1 MKRNVS
7 TAVAAL
13 ALAGCLV
20 PVAAFAADSAWS
32 MDADCASCHAKE
44 AQTHV
49 VIEDAEDAG
58 AADVGDAAKPASKD
72 AAASEPTAAGAD
84 PLPLAAVHQAVPC
97 TGCHSD
103 EKVLSTVH
111 DGVTA
116 DSKLPKRLRKRL
128 EEANC
133 NIFSLGL
140 LEEEVRDFAEMQ
152 ALSPEPY
159 ALFFEPASMLD
170 RIANQ
175 YALFSVVSDPGVLL
189 SDILEQ
195 QEIDYYKIIIPREV
209 KLEIRDKLDY
219 INISERMLYPG
230 LDGICRWIARQYSAL
245 GPKYNRRS
253 DASPPNA

>member
-32 MDADCASCHAKE
+32 MDADCASCHTKE

-49 VIEDAEDAG
+49 VIEGAEDAG

-72 AAASEPTAAGAD
+72 AASEPTAAGAD

-116 DSKLPKRLRKRL
+116 DSKLPKRLRKAKID
-128 EEANC
+128 EALC
-133 NIFSLGL
+133 LGCHGSYEDL
-140 LEEEVRDFAEMQ
+140 AKKTADCAVLTDSAGTVANPHDLPEGADHAKIDCLDCHTAHKAQEASET
-152 ALSPEPY
+152 ALNTCTGCHHTGV
-159 ALFFEPASMLD
+159 FEC
-170 RIANQ
+170 
-175 YALFSVVSDPGVLL
+175 GT
-189 SDILEQ
+189 
-195 QEIDYYKIIIPREV
+195 
-209 KLEIRDKLDY
+209 
-219 INISERMLYPG
+219 
-230 LDGICRWIARQYSAL
+230 CH
-245 GPKYNRRS
+245 
-253 DASPPNA
+253 

>member
-20 PVAAFAADSAWS
+20 PVVAFAADSAWS
-32 MDADCASCHAKE
+32 MDADCASCHTKE

-49 VIEDAEDAG
+49 VIEGAEDAG

-116 DSKLPKRLRKRL
+116 DSKLPKRLRKAKID
-128 EEANC
+128 EALC
-133 NIFSLGL
+133 LGCHGSYEDL
-140 LEEEVRDFAEMQ
+140 AEKTADCTVLTDSAGTVVNPHDLPEGADHAKIDCLDCHTAHKAQ
-152 ALSPEPY
+152 EASETALNTCTGCHHTGV
-159 ALFFEPASMLD
+159 FEC
-170 RIANQ
+170 
-175 YALFSVVSDPGVLL
+175 GT
-189 SDILEQ
+189 
-195 QEIDYYKIIIPREV
+195 
-209 KLEIRDKLDY
+209 
-219 INISERMLYPG
+219 
-230 LDGICRWIARQYSAL
+230 CH
-245 GPKYNRRS
+245 
-253 DASPPNA
+253 

>member
-49 VIEDAEDAG
+49 VIEDAEDTG
-58 AADVGDAAKPASKD
+58 TADVGDAAKPASKD

-116 DSKLPKRLRKRL
+116 DSKLPKRLRKAKID
-128 EEANC
+128 EALC
-133 NIFSLGL
+133 LGCHGSYEDL
-140 LEEEVRDFAEMQ
+140 AEKTADCTVLTDSAGTVVNPH
-152 ALSPEPY
+152 ALPEGADHAKIDCLDCHTAHKAQEASET
-159 ALFFEPASMLD
+159 ALNTCTGCHHTGVFEC
-170 RIANQ
+170 
-175 YALFSVVSDPGVLL
+175 GT
-189 SDILEQ
+189 
-195 QEIDYYKIIIPREV
+195 
-209 KLEIRDKLDY
+209 
-219 INISERMLYPG
+219 
-230 LDGICRWIARQYSAL
+230 CH
-245 GPKYNRRS
+245 
-253 DASPPNA
+253 

>member
-20 PVAAFAADSAWS
+20 PVVAFAADSAWS
-32 MDADCASCHAKE
+32 MDADCASCHTKE

-49 VIEDAEDAG
+49 VIEGAEDAG

-116 DSKLPKRLRKRL
+116 DSKLPKRLRKAKID
-128 EEANC
+128 EALC
-133 NIFSLGL
+133 LGCHGSYEDL
-140 LEEEVRDFAEMQ
+140 AEKTADCAVLTDSAGTVVNPHDLPEGADHAKIDCLDCHTAHKAQ
-152 ALSPEPY
+152 EASETALNTCTGCHHTGV
-159 ALFFEPASMLD
+159 FEC
-170 RIANQ
+170 
-175 YALFSVVSDPGVLL
+175 GT
-189 SDILEQ
+189 
-195 QEIDYYKIIIPREV
+195 
-209 KLEIRDKLDY
+209 
-219 INISERMLYPG
+219 
-230 LDGICRWIARQYSAL
+230 CH
-245 GPKYNRRS
+245 
-253 DASPPNA
+253 

>member
-58 AADVGDAAKPASKD
+58 AAGVGDAAKPASKD

-116 DSKLPKRLRKRL
+116 DSKLPKRLRKAKID
-128 EEANC
+128 EALC
-133 NIFSLGL
+133 LGCHGSYEDL
-140 LEEEVRDFAEMQ
+140 AEKTADCTVLTDSAGTVVNPHDLPEGADHAKIDCLDCHTAHKAQ
-152 ALSPEPY
+152 EASETALNTCTGCHHTGV
-159 ALFFEPASMLD
+159 FEC
-170 RIANQ
+170 
-175 YALFSVVSDPGVLL
+175 GT
-189 SDILEQ
+189 
-195 QEIDYYKIIIPREV
+195 
-209 KLEIRDKLDY
+209 
-219 INISERMLYPG
+219 
-230 LDGICRWIARQYSAL
+230 CH
-245 GPKYNRRS
+245 
-253 DASPPNA
+253 

>member
-58 AADVGDAAKPASKD
+58 AAGVGDAAKPASKD

-116 DSKLPKRLRKRL
+116 DSKLPKRLRKAKID
-128 EEANC
+128 EALC
-133 NIFSLGL
+133 LGCHGSYEDL
-140 LEEEVRDFAEMQ
+140 AEKTADCTVLTDSAGTVVNPHDLPEVADHAKIDCLDCHTAHKAQEASET
-152 ALSPEPY
+152 ALNTCTGCHHTGV
-159 ALFFEPASMLD
+159 FEC
-170 RIANQ
+170 
-175 YALFSVVSDPGVLL
+175 GT
-189 SDILEQ
+189 
-195 QEIDYYKIIIPREV
+195 
-209 KLEIRDKLDY
+209 
-219 INISERMLYPG
+219 
-230 LDGICRWIARQYSAL
+230 CH
-245 GPKYNRRS
+245 
-253 DASPPNA
+253 

>member
-58 AADVGDAAKPASKD
+58 AAGVGDAAKPASKD

-84 PLPLAAVHQAVPC
+84 PLPLAAVLLAVSC

-116 DSKLPKRLRKRL
+116 DSKLPKRLRKAKID
-128 EEANC
+128 EALC
-133 NIFSLGL
+133 LGCHGSYEDL
-140 LEEEVRDFAEMQ
+140 AEKTADCTVLTDSAGTVVNPHDLPEGADHAKIDCLDCHTAHKAQ
-152 ALSPEPY
+152 EASETALNTCTGCHHTGV
-159 ALFFEPASMLD
+159 FEC
-170 RIANQ
+170 
-175 YALFSVVSDPGVLL
+175 GT
-189 SDILEQ
+189 
-195 QEIDYYKIIIPREV
+195 
-209 KLEIRDKLDY
+209 
-219 INISERMLYPG
+219 
-230 LDGICRWIARQYSAL
+230 CH
-245 GPKYNRRS
+245 
-253 DASPPNA
+253 

>member
-58 AADVGDAAKPASKD
+58 AAGVGDAAKPASKD

-116 DSKLPKRLRKRL
+116 DSKLPKRLRKAKID
-128 EEANC
+128 EALC
-133 NIFSLGL
+133 LGCHGSYEDL
-140 LEEEVRDFAEMQ
+140 AEKT
-152 ALSPEPY
+152 ADCTVLTDSAGTVVNPHDLPEG
-159 ALFFEPASMLD
+159 ADHAKIDCLDCHSMHKEQSSMATAMNTCTGCHHAGTFEC
-170 RIANQ
+170 
-175 YALFSVVSDPGVLL
+175 GT
-189 SDILEQ
+189 
-195 QEIDYYKIIIPREV
+195 
-209 KLEIRDKLDY
+209 
-219 INISERMLYPG
+219 
-230 LDGICRWIARQYSAL
+230 CH
-245 GPKYNRRS
+245 
-253 DASPPNA
+253 

>member
-32 MDADCASCHAKE
+32 MDADCASCHTKE

-49 VIEDAEDAG
+49 VIEGAEDAG

-72 AAASEPTAAGAD
+72 AASEPTAAGAD

-116 DSKLPKRLRKRL
+116 DSKLPKRLRKAKID
-128 EEANC
+128 EALC
-133 NIFSLGL
+133 LGCHGSYEDL
-140 LEEEVRDFAEMQ
+140 AEKTADCTVLTDSAGTVVNPHDLPEGADHAKIDCLDCHTAHKAQ
-152 ALSPEPY
+152 EASETALNTCTGCHHTGV
-159 ALFFEPASMLD
+159 FEC
-170 RIANQ
+170 
-175 YALFSVVSDPGVLL
+175 GT
-189 SDILEQ
+189 
-195 QEIDYYKIIIPREV
+195 
-209 KLEIRDKLDY
+209 
-219 INISERMLYPG
+219 
-230 LDGICRWIARQYSAL
+230 CH
-245 GPKYNRRS
+245 
-253 DASPPNA
+253 

>member
-20 PVAAFAADSAWS
+20 PVVAFAADSAWS
-32 MDADCASCHAKE
+32 MDADCASCHTKE

-49 VIEDAEDAG
+49 VIEGAEDAG

-116 DSKLPKRLRKRL
+116 DSKLPKRLRKAKID
-128 EEANC
+128 EALC
-133 NIFSLGL
+133 LGCHGSYEDL
-140 LEEEVRDFAEMQ
+140 AEKTADCTVLTDSAGTVVNPHDLPEGADHAKIDCLDCHTAHKVQEVSEATLN
-152 ALSPEPY
+152 ACTGCHHTGV
-159 ALFFEPASMLD
+159 FEC
-170 RIANQ
+170 
-175 YALFSVVSDPGVLL
+175 GT
-189 SDILEQ
+189 
-195 QEIDYYKIIIPREV
+195 
-209 KLEIRDKLDY
+209 
-219 INISERMLYPG
+219 
-230 LDGICRWIARQYSAL
+230 CH
-245 GPKYNRRS
+245 
-253 DASPPNA
+253 

>member
-20 PVAAFAADSAWS
+20 PVAAFAADSVWS

-72 AAASEPTAAGAD
+72 AAASEPTAAGTD

-103 EKVLSTVH
+103 EKALSTVH

-116 DSKLPKRLRKRL
+116 DSKLPKRLRKAKID
-128 EEANC
+128 EALC
-133 NIFSLGL
+133 LGCHGSYEDL
-140 LEEEVRDFAEMQ
+140 AEKTADCTVLTDSAGTVVNPHDLPEGADHAKIDCLDCHTAHKVQEVSEAT
-152 ALSPEPY
+152 LNTCTGCHHTGV
-159 ALFFEPASMLD
+159 FEC
-170 RIANQ
+170 
-175 YALFSVVSDPGVLL
+175 GT
-189 SDILEQ
+189 
-195 QEIDYYKIIIPREV
+195 
-209 KLEIRDKLDY
+209 
-219 INISERMLYPG
+219 
-230 LDGICRWIARQYSAL
+230 CH
-245 GPKYNRRS
+245 
-253 DASPPNA
+253 